1 MADVDVLR
9 IDPARLTSHH
19 FDPEAEPEWAA
30 IADYLSAAAAAGE
43 VVQLRALPEM
53 LSPAEAAAR
62 LGMSR
67 STIARRIASGEI
79 KAVKVGSHHRI
90 PIREF
95 ERFHD
100 AVMGAMISDTS
111 AEIEADL
118 HGE

>member
-1 MADVDVLR
+1 MDALTV
-9 IDPARLTSHH
+9 DPARLTSRH
-19 FDPEAEPEWAA
+19 FDPEVEPEWAK
-30 IADYLSAAAAAGE
+30 IADYLQAAAAAGE
-43 VVQLRALPEM
+43 VVHLSARPEM
-53 LSPAEAAAR
+53 LTPAEAAVR

-100 AVMGAMISDTS
+100 AVMGAMISDIS
-111 AEIEADL
+111 DDL
-118 HGE
+118 EVDLDGE